1 MNVGVLEQSGQAQ
14 TPYWAM
20 VTQEAMKYAGSSTV
34 FITSLPSPLRGLK
47 GGVVKECSPRLA
59 AIGIVEQ
66 THRIASEDEIR
77 RYRAQG
83 EENVQKLAQQED
95 DKRQRLAL
103 RSSGKDNKRDAVMMA
118 AAIRTVMQEQHAQGP
133 EDHPTLSTN
142 NAPNTS
148 ALEPGPRKPGK
159 Q

>member
-20 VTQEAMKYAGSSTV
+20 VTQEAKKLADRPTV
-34 FITSLPSPLRGLK
+34 FITSLSNQLK
-47 GGVVKECSPRLA
+47 GVRGGVVKECSPRLA

-66 THRIASEDEIR
+66 THRIATEDEIQ

-83 EENVQKLAQQED
+83 EDNIQKLAQQED
-95 DKRQRLAL
+95 DRRQRLAL
-103 RSSGKDNKRDAVMMA
+103 RSSGKDNERDAVMMA
-118 AAIRTVMQEQHAQGP
+118 TAIRTVMQEQQRP
-133 EDHPTLSTN
+133 EDHPALSPN
-142 NAPNTS
+142 NAPTTS
-148 ALEPGPRKPGK
+148 ALEPGLRKSGK